1 MVASTAPWLCAHGA
15 AAAKH
20 ERAQR
25 VQGRR
30 ETRWRMGNRLAVAR
44 PARPSIQESS
54 SRGAP
59 QVRRGP
65 RRGDRIS
72 DCALAAPRVPD
83 GTVLQMAR
91 ARCAD
96 EEEKKKRVDVS
107 RGAAWHRG
115 TLFSHGS
122 RFAGGQKGIAGR
134 VRGCSLKKYLLA
146 QYGLGQPSEG
156 LDRRSLK
163 KNPGAGTVQQEKKLV
178 ERFGHTR
185 RFVSLSAGF
194 LSLSSLHPSSDA
206 TRSPRPSACHAMCS
220 AHTAH
225 HHGLREV
232 LPASSAPRASIHGA
246 HA

>member
-65 RRGDRIS
+65 RRGDRTLGL
-72 DCALAAPRVPD
+72 CACCSSGTRRHSVAD
-83 GTVLQMAR
+83 GR

-163 KNPGAGTVQQEKKLV
+163 KNPGAGTVQQE
-178 ERFGHTR
+178 
-185 RFVSLSAGF
+185 
-194 LSLSSLHPSSDA
+194 
-206 TRSPRPSACHAMCS
+206 
-220 AHTAH
+220 
-225 HHGLREV
+225 
-232 LPASSAPRASIHGA
+232 
-246 HA
+246 